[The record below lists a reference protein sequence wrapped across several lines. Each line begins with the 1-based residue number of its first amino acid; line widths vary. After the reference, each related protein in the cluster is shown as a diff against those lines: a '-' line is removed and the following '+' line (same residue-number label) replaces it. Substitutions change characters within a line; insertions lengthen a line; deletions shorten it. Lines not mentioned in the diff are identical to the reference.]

1 MATPQRTTEDANPQ
15 TTHNYQEIV
24 GRRRERVHTSDDEYR
39 DGPQGD
45 DDWKR
50 RWSEEQKKL
59 NTDGYRHR
67 KFLIW
72 DSGCGC
78 VPISIPPRNGSWER
92 FGPPFRSKHITAVP
106 ALNLSASNFGDLQ
119 TLQTPSHTDTLQ
131 SLKQYIICRTPTKAK
146 VKGWQQ
152 DTDIKAESEK
162 ELRTG
167 NQSERNLSVW
177 RLWGAACRLNLLPIP
192 GKKSHPASIL
202 LKLSR
207 CIQCAVC
214 TVYASRY
221 FASLGKSGF
230 DNTHNPS
237 PQFQLKS
244 LQVEPQTAQTECT

>member
-50 RWSEEQKKL
+50 RWSEEQKVTLEETQKKL

-78 VPISIPPRNGSWER
+78 VPISIPPRNGSWE
-92 FGPPFRSKHITAVP
+92 
-106 ALNLSASNFGDLQ
+106 
-119 TLQTPSHTDTLQ
+119 
-131 SLKQYIICRTPTKAK
+131 RTPTKAK